1 MLIKVKNKLRNK
13 GRTFFNIT
21 TEVQPQPNKGSRIF
35 TLLKRMIIA
44 ISIIILFFSCSRILN
59 VSSVG
64 KGAECFSLGEFGHLR
79 IDGKYLF
86 DTGASV
92 SVFISNDSLNL
103 ISKETL
109 FFQSIKDVHGK
120 NRYERYSYFNLFPIN
135 NIHFHKA
142 YMLKMNS
149 EGLSE
154 SMLNIMQK
162 GIIGMNIINKAN
174 WIINF
179 KDSIIECIPKDSLIS
194 IPAENKIK
202 LSYKNKVHPKV
213 TLTINGITFKN
224 MLFDTGAFDELS
236 LTKSQ
241 ISQIEEIELYGSI
254 GMSGLYSKQTS
265 NVYIC
270 KELNLNNV
278 LFRDV
283 LITETT
289 KFPLIGMGIIKQFNH
304 LFIDTKNQVFYLYN

>member
-1 MLIKVKNKLRNK
+1 MLRVRLYTRETVLRNSFPFK
-13 GRTFFNIT
+13 GVAI
-21 TEVQPQPNKGSRIF
+21 II
-35 TLLKRMIIA
+35 IIA
-44 ISIIILFFSCSRILN
+44 TLSLSCSKILK
-59 VSSVG
+59 VSSIEG
-64 KGAECFSLGEFGHLR
+64 KGEITLAKNGHIL
-79 IDGKYLF
+79 IAGKYIF
-86 DTGASV
+86 DTGAKV
-92 SVFISNDSLNL
+92 TVFTGRDTLNIPGKKTLYSQKVEDANGVYKREKYYYFDEVLIGNLHLQKAHLLKIPYESLSKNMKEL
-103 ISKETL
+103 INGGIL
-109 FFQSIKDVHGK
+109 G
-120 NRYERYSYFNLFPIN
+120 
-135 NIHFHKA
+135 
-142 YMLKMNS
+142 MNS
-149 EGLSE
+149 
-154 SMLNIMQK
+154 
-162 GIIGMNIINKAN
+162 INQAN

-179 KDSIIECIPKDSLIS
+179 KEFIIECIPKDSLIS
-194 IPAENKIK
+194 IPAENKMK

-254 GMSGLYSKQTS
+254 GMNGLYSKQTS